1 MDSKGWT
8 TRGGQQGVD
17 NKGWTA
23 RGGQQGVDSKGWTA
37 RGGQQVVN
45 DKGWTTRGGQQGVDS
60 NTEGEDMS
68 PKLFTQT
75 KQHQVPTSLAMCRL
89 EEQ

>member
-1 MDSKGWT
+1 MQITKNKGWT
-8 TRGGQQGVD
+8 T
-17 NKGWTA
+17 

-37 RGGQQVVN
+37 RGGQQGG
-45 DKGWTTRGGQQGVDS
+45 DSKGGTT
-60 NTEGEDMS
+60 TEKERTCHLD
-68 PKLFTQT
+68 FTQA